1 VARLASLRHPALAP
15 VEVLRHAP
23 GELILATPA
32 GRSLHDVAAEQRAQ
46 GLEGIRGRRLLGW
59 LRTAAEALHEL
70 AEKEGL
76 FHLALQPRSLLLDEE
91 RLWLTDFALAQLL
104 WRPCGRSPGSLA
116 PRYAAPELSEGA
128 LGTACDQYS
137 LALIYHELLT
147 GALPEPL
154 PGRRNER
161 GVERLP
167 QAERDAVA
175 RALHP
180 DPAKRWPSVT
190 ELIAALEQAC
200 GAERSAPTAP
210 PVRRADPEPVATTPS
225 GYGLQ
230 ARLGTDLTAE
240 DIRQRLDGFRQ
251 QWNAR
256 VLSEQG
262 PSFLYQVQAPAGL
275 WQRLMGRQPVL
286 EVAVE
291 VGEPEMTAPAGVKV
305 RTEVALTVR
314 ARDCSAEKAAGL
326 LEGVGS
332 MLVESVRR
340 HLRAGSRGRQQE
352 RVPWPYPLQMRS
364 ILPGGFGPPIECHG
378 KDLSLSGIG
387 FYVPGQLPSTR
398 LLLRL
403 PKTAQTPQ
411 MVVPARVVRVQGC
424 GDGWYEVG
432 AVLAPDELPPGEA
445 DLEKELAAE

>member
-1 VARLASLRHPALAP
+1 
-15 VEVLRHAP
+15 VLRHGR

-32 GRSLHDVAAEQRAQ
+32 GRTLHDAAAEQRAQ
-46 GLEGIRGRRLLGW
+46 GLEGIRGRRLIGW
-59 LRTAAEALHEL
+59 LRAAAEALHEL

-76 FHLALQPRSLLLDEE
+76 FHLALQPRSLLLDGE
-91 RLWLTDFALAQLL
+91 RPLLTDFGLAQLV
-104 WRPCGRSPGSLA
+104 WKPCGRPLA
-116 PRYAAPELSEGA
+116 TLAARYAAPELGEGVVGA
-128 LGTACDQYS
+128 ACDQYS
-137 LALIYHELLT
+137 LALIYHEMLT
-147 GALPEPL
+147 GVLPAPL
-154 PGRRNER
+154 AGRNER
-161 GVERLP
+161 SVEGLP

-190 ELIAALEQAC
+190 DLIAALEGIYGSEPA
-200 GAERSAPTAP
+200 APPAAP
-210 PVRRADPEPVATTPS
+210 PVRRTDPAQATTS
-225 GYGLQ
+225 DGALQ

-251 QWNAR
+251 QWGAR
-256 VLSEQG
+256 VLGEEG
-262 PSFLYQVQAPAGL
+262 PTHLYQVQAPSSF
-275 WQRLMGRQPVL
+275 WQRWMGRQPVL

-314 ARDCSAEKAAGL
+314 ARDCSPEKAASL

-364 ILPGGFGPPIECHG
+364 ILPGGFGAPIECHG

-432 AVLAPDELPPGEA
+432 AVLLSPDELPPGEA
-445 DLEKELAAE
+445 DLEKALAAE